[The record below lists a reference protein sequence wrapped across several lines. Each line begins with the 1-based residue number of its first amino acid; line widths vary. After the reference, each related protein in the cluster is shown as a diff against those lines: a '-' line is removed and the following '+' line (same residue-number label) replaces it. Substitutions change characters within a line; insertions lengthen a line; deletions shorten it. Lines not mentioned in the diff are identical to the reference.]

1 MSAPS
6 AGRFRVVRVV
16 VPLGRFAAFLR
27 LLRAFAAA
35 SRLVRI
41 RCLPFELLI
50 FPLELFDVGV
60 PLSAVE
66 ADRALFMR

>member
-16 VPLGRFAAFLR
+16 VPLGRFVAFLR
-27 LLRAFAAA
+27 FLRAFTAA
-35 SRLVRI
+35 RLVRI
-41 RCLPFELLI
+41 RCLPFELFV

-60 PLSAVE
+60 PLAAVE
-66 ADRALFMR
+66 ADRALLVR

>member
-6 AGRFRVVRVV
+6 AGRFWIVWVV
-16 VPLGRFAAFLR
+16 AFLR
-27 LLRAFAAA
+27 FLRASPTA

-41 RCLPFELLI
+41 WCLPFELLI

-60 PLSAVE
+60 PLAAVE
-66 ADRALFMR
+66 ADRALLMR

>member
-6 AGRFRVVRVV
+6 AGRFRVVRVI

-27 LLRAFAAA
+27 FLRAFTAA

-41 RCLPFELLI
+41 WCLPSELFV

-60 PLSAVE
+60 PLSAIE
-66 ADRALFMR
+66 ADRALLMR

>member
-6 AGRFRVVRVV
+6 AGRFRVVRVI

-27 LLRAFAAA
+27 FLRAFTAA

-41 RCLPFELLI
+41 RCLPSELFV

-66 ADRALFMR
+66 ADRALLMR